1 MKFKQLNKN
10 TQMFSSKN
18 SILRI
23 NTDLNNEH
31 TPDFTGDVQVNPAA
45 GRGMD
50 NQPLIC
56 YL

>member
-1 MKFKQLNKN
+1 
-10 TQMFSSKN
+10 MFSSKN